1 MIRKLRNYFFAGLA
15 VLIPVALTVFII
27 YTLFEKVDNLMR
39 AAVAKILMERFG
51 VTYVTGFGFVAGV
64 ILIILTGLLARNYI
78 GRKIIQVGDTIVA
91 RIPLISKIYLAIQ
104 QIMQALFSEKGEVFK
119 KAVLIQYPR
128 RGIYS
133 IGFFTQDTK
142 GVVQN
147 ALDVDVVS
155 IFLPT
160 TPNPT
165 SGFLLFVPKE
175 DTIDVNLSVEEALK
189 LVISG
194 GAIVPEE
201 KKPEKALSELE
212 KQVYNSSHKRNKKHE
227 GGVIKTAKEKK
238 ERTKAS

>member
-51 VTYVTGFGFVAGV
+51 ITYVTGFGFVAGV
-64 ILIILTGLLARNYI
+64 ILIILTGLLARNYV

-104 QIMQALFSEKGEVFK
+104 QIMQALFSEKSEVFK

-128 RGIYS
+128 KGIYS

-147 ALDVDVVS
+147 VLDVDVVS

-175 DTIDVNLSVEEALK
+175 NIIDVNLSVEEALK

-201 KKPEKALSELE
+201 KKPEKVLSE
-212 KQVYNSSHKRNKKHE
+212 VYSSPHKKNKKHK

>member
-1 MIRKLRNYFFAGLA
+1 MFRKIRNYFFAGLA
-15 VLIPVALTVFII
+15 VLVPVALTVFII
-27 YTLFEKVDNLMR
+27 WTLFEKVDNLMR

-51 VTYVTGFGFVAGV
+51 ITYVTGFGFVAGV
-64 ILIILTGLLARNYI
+64 TLIILTGLLARNYV
-78 GRKIIQVGDTIVA
+78 GRKIIRLGDAIVA

-104 QIMQALFSEKGEVFK
+104 QIIQALFSEKSEVFK
-119 KAVLIQYPR
+119 KAVLIEYPR

-142 GVVQN
+142 GAVQN
-147 ALDVDVVS
+147 AIEEDVVS

-175 DTIDVNLSVEEALK
+175 DIIDVNLSVEEALK

-194 GAIVPEE
+194 GAIVAQEKKLRELAPQSNRSKKLRKHKHKVTRTVIEE
-201 KKPEKALSELE
+201 KNQMK
-212 KQVYNSSHKRNKKHE
+212 
-227 GGVIKTAKEKK
+227 IF
-238 ERTKAS
+238 